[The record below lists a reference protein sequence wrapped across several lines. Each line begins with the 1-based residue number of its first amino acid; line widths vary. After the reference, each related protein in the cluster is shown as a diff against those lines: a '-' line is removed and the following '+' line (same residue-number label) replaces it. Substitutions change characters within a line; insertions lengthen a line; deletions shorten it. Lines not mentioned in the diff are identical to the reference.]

1 MSKKLSRGIASWMLI
16 LAAVFFGYAL
26 QHPEGAFPWSNTVTL
41 TIYLVYFVVMVVL
54 FIAPF
59 SQKK

>member
-1 MSKKLSRGIASWMLI
+1 MSKKLSRGIAGLMLI
-16 LAAVFFGYAL
+16 LAAVFFCYAL

-59 SQKK
+59 PQKK